1 MARSPASLGQEVNQ
15 LREGL
20 ENAYY
25 RQRTVEQRL
34 RTILQEVGRTA
45 RRIDIFDVVGTK
57 AREPAVPAA
66 GPAAPLPMIWPRERK
81 AGKILRPTPG
91 LANLTMTDSAVP
103 VIGVSVSGFEP
114 AQLDQIVT
122 MIAEKQLADQDF
134 VPVFLT
140 DSLHAEIFRKHR
152 YAFEYL
158 PMGPQGRKL
167 EGTMPWAEYAA
178 ARLAMIRRKYGLA
191 RILTFGKLPFG
202 MS

>member
-45 RRIDIFDVVGTK
+45 RRIEIFDVVGGGG
-57 AREPAVPAA
+57 REPAVPTAC
-66 GPAAPLPMIWPRERK
+66 PAAPSPTVWPRDRR
-81 AGKILRPTPG
+81 AGRILRPTPG
-91 LANLTMTDSAVP
+91 LANLTMTDGAVP
-103 VIGVSVSGFEP
+103 VIGVSVCGFEP

-122 MIAEKQLADQDF
+122 MIAEKQLTDQDF

-158 PMGPQGRKL
+158 PMAPRGRRLQG
-167 EGTMPWAEYAA
+167 TAPWEEYAI
-178 ARLAMIRRKYGLA
+178 ARLAMIKHKYGLT
-191 RILTFGKLPFG
+191 RVLTFGKLPFG